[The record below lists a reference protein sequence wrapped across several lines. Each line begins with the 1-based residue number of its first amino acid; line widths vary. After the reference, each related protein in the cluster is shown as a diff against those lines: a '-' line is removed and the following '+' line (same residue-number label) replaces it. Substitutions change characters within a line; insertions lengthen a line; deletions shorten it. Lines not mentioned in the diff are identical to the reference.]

1 MEIQKVI
8 AKNLRTE
15 RERQALTR
23 DSLAKMAG
31 VTPQTIYDIENENRN
46 PSITVL
52 DSLAKSL
59 GIAAKDLLCESEPV
73 LVKSLPVSK
82 TLQKMMAIP
91 DEVYEISI
99 KLGVDNPI
107 WEEEIIPLL
116 AAAVEDEEIA
126 REEEMRKKN
135 SRLA

>member
-1 MEIQKVI
+1 MKIQKVI
-8 AKNLRTE
+8 AKNLRAE
-15 RERQALTR
+15 RERLSLTR

-52 DSLAKSL
+52 DSLANSL
-59 GIAAKDLLCESEPV
+59 GLTAKDLLNDSEP
-73 LVKSLPVSK
+73 LPVKSLPVSK
-82 TLQKMMAIP
+82 VLQKMMAVP
-91 DEVYEISI
+91 DEVYEVAI
-99 KLGVDNPI
+99 KLGANDPI

-116 AAAVEDEEIA
+116 AAAVEDQEIA
-126 REEEMRKKN
+126 LEEERKKN